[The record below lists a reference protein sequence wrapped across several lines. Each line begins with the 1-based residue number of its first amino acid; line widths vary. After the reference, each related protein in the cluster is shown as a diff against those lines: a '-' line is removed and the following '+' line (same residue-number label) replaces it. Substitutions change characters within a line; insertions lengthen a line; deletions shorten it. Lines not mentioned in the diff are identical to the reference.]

1 MASAS
6 PAPPPGGRDHRPDGN
21 SASQEGEEGPGSEAI
36 LNRINARLATIPPMP
51 SIVFRVPLQ
60 QLPANTAKAKAFAV
74 AADSLVDSTL
84 ALVKQIQATLPGT
97 SAPPPPSKF
106 KIDGPYPIRMGKPGS
121 LLELEVY
128 CPGDQG
134 QDLADAVL
142 SARSSIRCIA
152 LPAPYAGLAQVSTR
166 AELREPV
173 RSLLIRRVPA
183 RIDLQSLQDIAL
195 YGGFRVISGEP
206 LCRRQ
211 EAEQMR
217 EWVVLAA
224 VGGSPSFDFTAPRLR
239 LPGQPARD
247 FHVQVRPFNPLERPR
262 PQAPAAPP
270 PSPPPPPSSYADA
283 VRAHAP
289 TAPPQPRAKAAAKA
303 KVAKPARTHKAAK
316 APAAGPSPAIA
327 TRVPAPTHDAG
338 PAASLPRGA
347 ADSPE
352 DPPPRGPAAASAPP
366 HMAMDSQPAA
376 AAAAVAGD
384 PGSDSDSLA
393 GRAPRKRPRRAP
405 ASTKA
410 PILSA
415 MSQPAAHAEM
425 ATQGGADSFVA
436 RRQSKRLSSR
446 QQGSG
451 SRDTMAVSPEI
462 GAGGATP
469 SPPLSN
475 SFAVLNDVDPG
486 DNAGSA
492 SPVGGS
498 SHAD

>member
-6 PAPPPGGRDHRPDGN
+6 PASPPGGQGPRPDGN
-21 SASQEGEEGPGSEAI
+21 SASQEDEEGPGSEAI
-36 LNRINARLATIPPMP
+36 LNRIYAGVAAIPPMP
-51 SIVFRVPLQ
+51 SIVFRVPFQ
-60 QLPANTAKAKAFAV
+60 QPPANTAKANAFAM
-74 AADSLVDSTL
+74 AADSLVESTL
-84 ALVKQIQATLPGT
+84 ALIKNVQATLPGS
-97 SAPPPPSKF
+97 SAPPPPPKF

-121 LLELEVY
+121 LLEVEVY

-152 LPAPYAGLAQVSTR
+152 LPAPYAGLAKVSTR

-183 RIDLQSLQDIAL
+183 RLNLQNLQDIAL
-195 YGGFRVISGEP
+195 YGGIRVISGEP

-211 EAEQMR
+211 GAEQTC

-224 VGGSPSFDFTAPRLR
+224 VGGSPSFDFTVPRIP
-239 LPGQPARD
+239 LPGQAPRD

-262 PQAPAAPP
+262 PQAPAPPP
-270 PSPPPPPSSYADA
+270 PSPPAPPSSYADA
-283 VRAHAP
+283 ARAPAP
-289 TAPPQPRAKAAAKA
+289 TAPTQPRAKAAAKA
-303 KVAKPARTHKAAK
+303 KVAKPARTPKATK

-327 TRVPAPTHDAG
+327 TRVPAPAPDAG
-338 PAASLPRGA
+338 PAASPPRGA
-347 ADSPE
+347 AESPE
-352 DPPPRGPAAASAPP
+352 EPPPRGPAAASAPP

-376 AAAAVAGD
+376 AAAVPGD

-393 GRAPRKRPRRAP
+393 GRAPRKRPRRAS
-405 ASTKA
+405 ASAKA

-415 MSQPAAHAEM
+415 MSQQAAIAEM
-425 ATQGGADSFVA
+425 EKQGGADSFVA

-446 QQGSG
+446 QLS
-451 SRDTMAVSPEI
+451 SRSHDTMAVSPEI
-462 GAGGATP
+462 GAEGASP
-469 SPPLSN
+469 FPPLSN
-475 SFAVLNDVDPG
+475 PFAVLNDVDPG